1 MFACRP
7 PAEFASK
14 FAVFELSDEPAPKTF
29 HEAAEK
35 GNLSM
40 LMKFIE
46 RTIDFDINQRVR
58 SSNHAA
64 GVSHGQR
71 QGLKQQ
77 RQQRQQQQPAGAP
90 GEPCRRH
97 TV

>member
-1 MFACRP
+1 MLLQQKPGWLTSRRMFACRLI
-7 PAEFASK
+7 AEFASK

-58 SSNHAA
+58 WTA
-64 GVSHGQR
+64 
-71 QGLKQQ
+71 
-77 RQQRQQQQPAGAP
+77 QQP
-90 GEPCRRH
+90 
-97 TV
+97 